1 MNVCGTKTANILK
14 NICGTITADI
24 LKCTRQ
30 FADGKRLRIVLDQG
44 VLKNICGTIMEGRI
58 WQHYI

>member
-1 MNVCGTKTANILK
+1 MNVCETKTA
-14 NICGTITADI
+14 DV
-24 LKCTRQ
+24 LKCTRH